1 MNPRLKSFEIF
12 RKSGADSE
20 GACVRTHSADAAVMR
35 YARRCGGDPDN
46 FYAVEIGAPK
56 GRATI

>member
-1 MNPRLKSFEIF
+1 MNPRFKWFEIF

-46 FYAVEIGAPK
+46 FYAVEVAAPK
-56 GRATI
+56 GRAAV